1 MSTIKVV
8 LIDDHQLYL
17 DGLVAVFSNHK
28 TIQITATYTN
38 AKEALKELDFTEID
52 LLITD
57 ISMPDVNGIELVNA
71 IRKEDEYLKILVAS
85 SFEQMISKKNING
98 YIQKNADKKDFE
110 TAIKQ
115 VVLEEKNYFP
125 KLNLPSEK
133 FFDKKLLTKREK
145 EITLLIT
152 QEKTVDEIADLLF
165 LSRLTVETHKKN
177 IFLKLGVK
185 TNAGLVKKA
194 MILGII

>member
-125 KLNLPSEK
+125 KLNLPSK
-133 FFDKKLLTKREK
+133 NFFDKKLLTKREK